1 MPAERAKRDENRI
14 PVGLAVTD
22 DADLHPTQLRVDSA
36 TNRLKV
42 NATVTGTLDTESD
55 GTALSNGQ
63 VTVDTTAG
71 GTTIISAS
79 AGRQGV
85 IITNQGSVAC
95 YVGTGTVTT
104 SNGFLLNAGESVAVP
119 TDSEVKA
126 ITASSSTTVG
136 YLALD

>member
-1 MPAERAKRDENRI
+1 MYMSDAKRDSNRV
-14 PVGLAVTD
+14 PGLIAETN
-22 DADLHPTQLRVDSA
+22 DASRTPTP
-36 TNRLKV
+36 LKV
-42 NATVTGTLDTESD
+42 DPSNDRLLVSGILTGTSDIEVD

-63 VTVDTTAG
+63 VSVDTTVG

-104 SNGFLLNAGESVAVP
+104 SNGFLLNAGESVAIP
-119 TDSEVKA
+119 TDSDVKA

-136 YLALD
+136 YLALA